1 MATTMARVASRG
13 RLLQPRLA
21 LSWTSSSAL
30 LSVSVAPQA
39 QPTPARQPAPV
50 CTPSRPLST
59 SSSPSLSASP
69 VRRQAEIE
77 ELLLSKLRSVQDP
90 LLEDLPPSQA
100 PNIVAQGY
108 VERIDVDE
116 RAKRVDL
123 EIKQLPRIFS
133 CLIGLSK

>member
-21 LSWTSSSAL
+21 LPWTPASTL
-30 LSVSVAPQA
+30 LSVSAAPQP
-39 QPTPARQPAPV
+39 QPTSARQPAPIR
-50 CTPSRPLST
+50 TPSRST

-90 LLEDLPPSQA
+90 LLDDLPPSQA
-100 PNIVAQGY
+100 PNIVAQVTNKPRFSLGLFGY
-108 VERIDVDE
+108 PSGICPLLHHGCRSSTC
-116 RAKRVDL
+116 
-123 EIKQLPRIFS
+123 Q
-133 CLIGLSK
+133 

>member
-59 SSSPSLSASP
+59 SSSSPSLSASP

-123 EIKQLPRIFS
+123 EIKL
-133 CLIGLSK
+133 